1 MIIWTSYNQLQ
12 ILLNTDQIPISVL
25 NHIHKSKFC
34 LLFDW
39 QNTDESLVE
48 HTSFR
53 QLCYELCGLRAAWW
67 WNVYLLG
74 VFDITILKGK
84 KGIVCSHSH
93 LQVGMYDD
101 NINIITLINMLD
113 WASVTYMSS
122 WVVSQQ
128 FLCCKDVPSMDKVT
142 FNKLKERLGSHYE
155 FSKNSRYDNSVF
167 SD

>member
-1 MIIWTSYNQLQ
+1 MISWTSHSQLQ

-25 NHIHKSKFC
+25 NHIRKSKFS

-39 QNTDESLVE
+39 QNTDECLVE

-53 QLCYELCGLRAAWW
+53 QLCYDLCGLRAAWW

-74 VFDITILKGK
+74 EFDITILKSK

-93 LQVGMYDD
+93 LQIGMYDD

-113 WASVTYMSS
+113 
-122 WVVSQQ
+122 
-128 FLCCKDVPSMDKVT
+128 
-142 FNKLKERLGSHYE
+142 
-155 FSKNSRYDNSVF
+155 
-167 SD
+167 